1 MDLIAEW
8 IDTEISKPKDRT
20 VEIIKHEEQEKMGG
34 KTGPQRPV

>member
-8 IDTEISKPKDRT
+8 IDTEISKPKRT